1 MIVFFEELVKIKK
14 KIKNEKKKRASSK
27 GQRSLYGLLS

>member
-14 KIKNEKKKRASSK
+14 KIKNEKRK
-27 GQRSLYGLLS
+27 GLQVKVRDHFMDY